1 MIFSADELCVAAE
14 SVLRGDLPSILSHP
28 FVTERVDGDY
38 GDIATWQQLPTIEA
52 LSTAQFPAVAIT
64 SSGLVSSPTYAVS
77 EAAHRATWRVV
88 VGIYDRGN
96 DHADTQARIR
106 NWCAAVRAS
115 LLRHRSL
122 GGVAE
127 GLSWVGEEFALLP
140 NRNQAR
146 TIGAGA
152 VAFDV
157 TALMANIP
165 LLPPSDGGEWPVVL
179 TTPMTVSAQPPPGGT
194 P

>member
-14 SVLRGDLPSILSHP
+14 EVLKRDLPGVLSHP
-28 FVTERVDGDY
+28 FVTERVGGDY

-52 LSTAQFPAVAIT
+52 LSTARFPAIAIT
-64 SSGLVSSPTYAVS
+64 SSGLTQSPSFSVS
-77 EAAHRATWRVV
+77 ENSWAGTWRLV
-88 VGIYDRGN
+88 VGVYDRGR

-106 NWCAAVRAS
+106 VWCACIRSS
-115 LLRHRSL
+115 LLRNRSL
-122 GGVAE
+122 SGTADS
-127 GLSWVGEEFALLP
+127 LAWVGEEFALLP

-146 TIGAGA
+146 SIAAGA

-157 TALMANIP
+157 TARIP
-165 LLPPSDGGEWPVVL
+165 ALFDPPSSGGDWPVVL
-179 TTPMTVSAQPPPGGT
+179 TTPTSVSVRPPGGN